1 MPGTINQADKIMVRL
16 GMALITEQDIRK
28 MMSDGL
34 LKEKGEFHMG
44 KDTILT
50 PSARAYLLEK
60 NITLSG
66 RDYHGSDTLNRDKPK
81 VSEDEPDTKNKNH
94 SLETPSGFDT
104 VFGVHLEN
112 KPEHMTHLRGNY
124 LVFKD
129 HKRIIL
135 RGAID
140 YLESEIIIAQTVSE
154 GLQMPKLTQELE
166 EVIRFIRKLLQ
177 CEVTGR
183 EVGDFMLAGLNEKD
197 LREQS
202 YHPSKYFGMKHFLPT
217 YQHGEMAAYLNKLRT
232 LARKT
237 EIVAFKAFKAEDETV
252 TREDILRAFN
262 RLSSFFWI
270 MMFKYLTG
278 KYNES

>member
-1 MPGTINQADKIMVRL
+1 
-16 GMALITEQDIRK
+16 
-28 MMSDGL
+28 
-34 LKEKGEFHMG
+34 
-44 KDTILT
+44 
-50 PSARAYLLEK
+50 
-60 NITLSG
+60 
-66 RDYHGSDTLNRDKPK
+66 
-81 VSEDEPDTKNKNH
+81 
-94 SLETPSGFDT
+94 
-104 VFGVHLEN
+104 
-112 KPEHMTHLRGNY
+112 
-124 LVFKD
+124 
-129 HKRIIL
+129 
-135 RGAID
+135 
-140 YLESEIIIAQTVSE
+140 
-154 GLQMPKLTQELE
+154 
-166 EVIRFIRKLLQ
+166 
-177 CEVTGR
+177 
-183 EVGDFMLAGLNEKD
+183 MLAGLNEKD